1 MKFGFNSRV
10 QIGSDFYDVQTEDRG
25 AAHPFI
31 DTLVLIRGRVA
42 YRHSTSYE
50 DLAATGALD
59 QAILR
64 ARVEKQHREI
74 LDALR
79 AGALSLEKAAPAK
92 QPGSPTRAEVARGGV
107 EQPGS
112 PTRADR
118 ARSATREE
126 SPRGGAERGIAVKLL
141 NAGSWLESGNVSLD
155 IEVSSKGGGQP
166 VTGAQVE
173 AFIEEGG
180 RTPESHFAQTDAEGR
195 TSLQFPFP
203 TLTEPS
209 LAALVIR
216 AQADES
222 LGELRYQLKP
232 KRPNR

>member
-1 MKFGFNSRV
+1 MKFGFNSKV
-10 QIGSDFYDVQTEDRG
+10 QVGPDVYDVQTEDRG

-79 AGALSLEKAAPAK
+79 AGALSLQKAPAAK
-92 QPGSPTRAEVARGGV
+92 PGSPTRADVARGGV
-107 EQPGS
+107 EKPAS

-118 ARSATREE
+118 ARSATRDE
-126 SPRGGAERGIAVKLL
+126 SPRGRVEGIAVKLL

-155 IEVSSKGGGQP
+155 IQVSSKGGGQP

-173 AFIEEGG
+173 AFIEAGG

>member
-1 MKFGFNSRV
+1 MKYGFNSKV
-10 QIGSDFYDVQTEDRG
+10 QIGPEFYDVQTEDRG
-25 AAHPFI
+25 ASHPFI
-31 DTLVLIRGRVA
+31 DTLVLIQGRVV

-50 DLAATGALD
+50 DLAASGALD

-74 LDALR
+74 LEALR
-79 AGALSLEKAAPAK
+79 GGVLSLDKAAPVK
-92 QPGSPTRAEVARGGV
+92 KEGL
-107 EQPGS
+107 
-112 PTRADR
+112 
-118 ARSATREE
+118 
-126 SPRGGAERGIAVKLL
+126 AVRLL
-141 NAGSWLESGNVSLD
+141 NAGSWLESGHVSLD

-173 AFIEEGG
+173 AFIEGG
-180 RTPESHFAQTDAEGR
+180 AGAPESHFAQTDAEGR

-203 TLTEPS
+203 TLNESS

-216 AQADES
+216 AHMGE
-222 LGELRYQLKP
+222 GREELRYQLKP

>member
-1 MKFGFNSRV
+1 MKYGFNSKM
-10 QIGSDFYDVQTEDRG
+10 QIGPEFYDVQTEDRG
-25 AAHPFI
+25 ASHPFI
-31 DTLVLIRGRVA
+31 DTLVLIQGRVV

-50 DLAATGALD
+50 DLAASGALD

-74 LDALR
+74 LEALR
-79 AGALSLEKAAPAK
+79 GGALSLDKAAPVK
-92 QPGSPTRAEVARGGV
+92 KEGL
-107 EQPGS
+107 
-112 PTRADR
+112 
-118 ARSATREE
+118 
-126 SPRGGAERGIAVKLL
+126 AVRLL
-141 NAGSWLESGNVSLD
+141 NAGSWLESGHVSLN

-173 AFIEEGG
+173 AFIEGG
-180 RTPESHFAQTDAEGR
+180 AGAPESHFAQTDAEGR

-203 TLTEPS
+203 TLNESS

-216 AQADES
+216 AHMGE
-222 LGELRYQLKP
+222 GREELRYQLKP